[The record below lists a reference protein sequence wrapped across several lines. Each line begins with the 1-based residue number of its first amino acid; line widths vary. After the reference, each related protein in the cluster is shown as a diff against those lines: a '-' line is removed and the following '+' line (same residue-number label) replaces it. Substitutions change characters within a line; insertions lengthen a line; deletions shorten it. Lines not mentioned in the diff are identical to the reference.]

1 MAGIS
6 ADTQNTVNNA
16 GSDGSDSTGG
26 INGAI
31 DDMKA
36 AFEQAIETNA
46 EITVLKTRLGAEET
60 AAQQRPNIG

>member
-16 GSDGSDSTGG
+16 GTNGSDSLGG
-26 INGAI
+26 IDGAI
-31 DDMKA
+31 QNMQA